1 MPEVPARRTFAP
13 GSPERLFV
21 DLLKACVSR
30 SAFGPGWR
38 RVTFRKRSPLRAL
51 YAPLAKALS
60 SKRIEMVQ
68 RVEANPRLREEGR
81 DIPFDADTML
91 GQARLDHLVRC
102 CLEVIGDGVPGDFI
116 ETGVWRG
123 GACIL
128 MKGVLAAA
136 GDATRRVFVA
146 DSFRG
151 LPPPDAERYPADAGD
166 LHHEEDDLR
175 VSRAEVEE
183 RFRRYGLLDDRV
195 LFLEGWFKDTLP
207 AAPIERLA
215 LARLDGDM
223 YESTMDALRALYPRL
238 SPGGWL
244 VVDDYGAV
252 EGCRRAVEDYRAEHR
267 IVEPMERVDWTCAAW
282 RRAR

>member
-1 MPEVPARRTFAP
+1 MRTERRFED

-21 DLLKACVSR
+21 DLLSACVSR

-51 YAPLAKALS
+51 FAPLAKVLA
-60 SKRIEMVQ
+60 SKKIEMFQ
-68 RVEANPRLREEGR
+68 RVDADPRLREEGR
-81 DIPFDADTML
+81 DIPADADTML
-91 GQARLDHLVRC
+91 GQARLRHLARC
-102 CLEVIGDGVPGDFI
+102 CIDAVRDGIPGDFI

-136 GDATRRVFVA
+136 GDAERRVFVA
-146 DSFRG
+146 DSFEG
-151 LPPPDAERYPADAGD
+151 LPPPDPAKYPADAGD
-166 LHHEEDDLR
+166 LHYIEDDLR
-175 VSRAEVEE
+175 VTREEVEE

-195 LFLEGWFKDTLP
+195 VFLKGWFKDTLP
-207 AAPIERLA
+207 TAPTERLA
-215 LARLDGDM
+215 VARLDGDM

-244 VVDDYGAV
+244 IVDDYGAV
-252 EGCRRAVEDYRAEHR
+252 EGCRRAVEDYRREHR
-267 IVEPMERVDWTCAAW
+267 IVEPLEEVDWTCVAW